1 MLEKLRVMDLLSGI
15 GGRSLGFQRA
25 GYDVVCAVDNSL
37 ICKEIYSQMIGN
49 NQFIL
54 SNIEQI
60 MPNDLPEAD
69 IITAKLINETFRH
82 ATNGNVQNN
91 RNNAI
96 FNIIFERMPKAFVLE
111 IPSRMITSNKSAELK
126 SILEIQVFRRY
137 VIMYQIV
144 KEAEFSGFPV
154 IGNQAYMIGIRNDL
168 YDDEFYFPHGKVFE
182 HEMFQ
187 EEAQSID
194 RWYRKIS
201 FKLDTELHEGRYY
214 IRENGKFSETDWIH
228 MGIYREMYLMD
239 SWGLRKMTHNECAFL
254 KGLTGYNFN
263 KCSNKRNMYMRIAY
277 ASNAFVVYAIATSLR
292 KYLEHNSSV
301 IDDNDTFVSKCVKEE
316 KERGEKN
323 KRTISR
329 DIIYPKQKL
338 INMHVDNLKGIKNL
352 DISFDKRITAIMGV
366 NGAGKST
373 ILHALACVYKPYRSE
388 EDYKFSFFFTPNPD
402 SSWRN
407 SKFSITYWDEN
418 SQKEYIREYR
428 KNADRWA
435 PRYVDR
441 PQRDTYFIGIET
453 CVPEIEKERQT
464 SYIDYKTSLANER
477 NADKIIRSAAYIL
490 NKDYDQLNYHKT
502 KKKELLGVH
511 TKGNM
516 RYSSLSMGA
525 GEQRVLRILRT
536 IYTANTY
543 SLILID
549 EIDILLHVMALKRL
563 ISILSEVAEQ
573 RNLQIIFTTH
583 SMEMSRLQ
591 DLVDIRYLHPL
602 KEKTMVYDMITSD
615 IVYELSENV
624 EQSIKIYVEDIL
636 AEMVVNVVAEDLG
649 ISRNIKVIKLGAANN
664 AFILAASFI
673 LQEKDIANEFIL
685 LDGDVYRS
693 ENDKRNAMKKVL
705 SGTEK
710 CHDTKVDKAVALI
723 HQLILPEKMEPEKF
737 IFDMLVELNNKSEL
751 VEIAKEFK
759 AVSNSHQWLDNLV
772 TRMGKSEELILYKIV
787 DMVSEHE
794 KWEIYVSELR
804 QYLIGRKNILKI

>member
-1 MLEKLRVMDLLSGI
+1 MVEKLRVIDLLSGI
-15 GGRSLGFQRA
+15 GGRSLGVQQA
-25 GYDVVCAVDNSL
+25 GYEVVCAVDNSL
-37 ICKEIYSQMIGN
+37 ICKEIYSQMIQN

-54 SNIEQI
+54 SDVEHI
-60 MPNDLPEAD
+60 MLDDLPEAD
-69 IITAKLINETFRH
+69 IITAKLIVGTFKSTTNEKT
-82 ATNGNVQNN
+82 QNN
-91 RNNAI
+91 GNNAI
-96 FNIIFERMPKAFVLE
+96 FKIIFEKMPKAFILE

-126 SILEIQVFRRY
+126 SILELGVFRRY
-137 VIMYQIV
+137 MITYQIV

-168 YDDEFYFPHGKVFE
+168 YNDEFYFPQGE
-182 HEMFQ
+182 RLERSMFQ
-187 EEAQSID
+187 EESQSVD
-194 RWYRKIS
+194 KWYRKLS
-201 FKLDTELHEGRYY
+201 FKVDTALQEGKYY
-214 IRENGKFSETDWIH
+214 IREGRRFSETDLIH
-228 MGIYREMYLMD
+228 MGFYREMYLMD
-239 SWGLRKMTHNECAFL
+239 SWGLRKLTHNECASL
-254 KGLTGYNFN
+254 KGFKGYDFN
-263 KCSNKRNMYMRIAY
+263 TCSNKRDMYMRIAY
-277 ASNAFVVYAIATSLR
+277 ASNVFVVFAIATSLR
-292 KYLEHNSSV
+292 KYLEQNSSV
-301 IDDNDTFVSKCVKEE
+301 LVNNDKLVSKCVKEKKVKRE
-316 KERGEKN
+316 KSENNTPK
-323 KRTISR
+323 

-338 INMHVDNLKGIKNL
+338 INIHVDNLKGIKNL
-352 DISFDKRITAIMGV
+352 DLSFGKRITAIMGV

-373 ILHALACVYKPYRSE
+373 ILHALACIYRPYKSE

-418 SQKEYIREYR
+418 SQKEYTREYR

-435 PRYVDR
+435 PRYADR

-477 NADKIIRSAAYIL
+477 NADKIVKSAAYIL

-502 KKKELLGVH
+502 KKKELIGVH
-511 TKGNM
+511 TKDNI

-536 IYTANTY
+536 IYTANAY

-563 ISILSEVAEQ
+563 ISILSEVAVQ

-602 KEKTMVYDMITSD
+602 KERTMVYNMITSD

-636 AEMVVNVVAEDLG
+636 AETVVNVVADDLG
-649 ISRNIKVIKLGAANN
+649 ISRNIKVVKLGAASN
-664 AFILAASFI
+664 AFVLAASFI
-673 LQEKDIANEFIL
+673 LQEEDISNNFIL
-685 LDGDVYRS
+685 LDGDVYRN

-710 CHDTKVDKAVALI
+710 NHDNKVDKAVELI

-737 IFDMLVELNNKSEL
+737 IFDMLVELKNDSEL
-751 VEIAKEFK
+751 VEIAKSFK

-772 TRMGKSEELILYKIV
+772 TRMGKSKELILYKIV
-787 DMVSEHE
+787 DMISEHE
-794 KWEIYVSELR
+794 RWETYVSELR
-804 QYLIGRKNILKI
+804 QYLIKRKEILKL